1 MFKVKL
7 NPITIIYRSN
17 VEGRRGNGNHWNRR
31 QRKKIQEKK
40 DDRAVKGKKRED
52 CVPERRSE

>member
-52 CVPERRSE
+52 CDP